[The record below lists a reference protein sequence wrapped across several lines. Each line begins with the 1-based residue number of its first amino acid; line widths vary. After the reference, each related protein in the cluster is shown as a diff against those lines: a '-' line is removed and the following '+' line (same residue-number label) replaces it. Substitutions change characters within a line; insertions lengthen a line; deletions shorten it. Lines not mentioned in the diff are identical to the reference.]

1 MAALHFGAAKS
12 AANMLEGEPDSAPHP
27 TAADLVG
34 TRFQHINVERVCPA
48 QMRSPAMSSQ
58 GLTVWPLCSG
68 SSARDNPQTSS
79 RGWLPPVRL
88 RYTRN
93 TGRAQWRDTSA
104 AAGSSAFSTR
114 IPREPNHRKRFQ
126 LTPFVDPCQGVPH
139 IASAFRR
146 LVAAYLT
153 QVNERPLLGRSEPP
167 TALNRA
173 AAT

>member
-68 SSARDNPQTSS
+68 SSARDNPQTWS
-79 RGWLPPVRL
+79 RGWLLPVRL

-93 TGRAQWRDTSA
+93 TGRAQQRNATSA
-104 AAGSSAFSTR
+104 ATGSSAFSTR

-126 LTPFVDPCQGVPH
+126 LTPFADPCQGVPH
-139 IASAFRR
+139 IASVCRR

-153 QVNERPLLGRSEPP
+153 
-167 TALNRA
+167 
-173 AAT
+173 